1 MEQTNRYFQVSHV
14 VNMRRVPNIK
24 SCQDVVTSLGTV
36 SQIFMNCANVKK
48 HLLLFDLEVDIIFL
62 VRVFVVNFKQQ
73 ILLKKLFIMLLMCP
87 RLPYDKFNSCF
98 RIDLQH

>member
-73 ILLKKLFIMLLMCP
+73 VLLKKLHFIDGLCCELML
-87 RLPYDKFNSCF
+87 
-98 RIDLQH
+98 HG